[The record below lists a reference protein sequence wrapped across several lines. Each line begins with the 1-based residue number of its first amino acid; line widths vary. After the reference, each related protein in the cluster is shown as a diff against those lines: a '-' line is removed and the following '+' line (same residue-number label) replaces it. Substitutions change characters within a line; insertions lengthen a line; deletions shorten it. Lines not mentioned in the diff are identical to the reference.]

1 MVRKIK
7 LKELALMAVKF
18 DCREHPD
25 LKVCVGY
32 EVYTQREIL
41 QGLEGNDKKLK
52 KKFYNLFV
60 KPLEKE
66 LKKNKEMRALI
77 LQKLGLT

>member
-1 MVRKIK
+1 MVRRIK
-7 LKELALMAVKF
+7 VKELALMAIKCN
-18 DCREHPD
+18 CRENPD

-41 QGLEGNDKKLK
+41 EALEGKDKKLR

-77 LQKLGLT
+77 LKKLGLS